1 MAKYVGVFV
10 VLFCV
15 SYALLL
21 GLTDLGALE
30 VLRDAN
36 AMMVVMQSK
45 VVLAMCVGL
54 VFISSGGLMS
64 LLKNDMK
71 YIVNGSM
78 IGCVCMLGIMLWDF
92 VSKTILQNI

>member
-1 MAKYVGVFV
+1 MVKYIGIFA

-15 SYALLL
+15 IYMTLL
-21 GLTDLGALE
+21 GLTDLGAGE
-30 VLRDAN
+30 VIRNVDAV
-36 AMMVVMQSK
+36 MVVMQSK
-45 VVLAMCVGL
+45 VVLALCVGL
-54 VFISSGGLMS
+54 VFISSGGLVS

-71 YIVNGSM
+71 YIVNGGM

>member
-15 SYALLL
+15 SYAVLL
-21 GLTDLGALE
+21 GLTDLGAWDA
-30 VLRDAN
+30 LRDAD
-36 AMMVVMQSK
+36 AVMVVMQSK

>member
-1 MAKYVGVFV
+1 MFKYIGIFA

-15 SYALLL
+15 IYTLFF
-21 GLTDLGALE
+21 GLVDLGVLE
-30 VLRDAN
+30 VLRDAD

-45 VVLAMCVGL
+45 VVLALCVGL
-54 VFISSGGLMS
+54 VFVSSGGLMS

-71 YIVNGSM
+71 YIVHGGM
-78 IGCVCMLGIMLWDF
+78 IGCICMMGIMLWDF